1 MTSLE
6 ARFAV
11 IEAFDHE
18 VARVDQKLGEHGRR
32 LARVEDATVI
42 AEPCK

>member
-1 MTSLE
+1 
-6 ARFAV
+6 V

-42 AEPCK
+42 AELNRTGFAGGQ